1 MNAKYLIGSVIIVA
15 FLAWGASAFFKTTVQ
30 YVSIDQA
37 RKTSKKVQVMGKIDV
52 ASVKFA
58 SAESRLE
65 FSIYNN
71 EMKTPEPGSLMPVV
85 YYGTV
90 PGNFDQ
96 AQSVVLKGKTGSDG
110 QFVAD
115 QILVKCPSKYQGE
128 GVDEYQDIQKDVRP
142 STT

>member
-1 MNAKYLIGSVIIVA
+1 MNAKYLIGSVIIVG

-37 RKTSKKVQVMGKIDV
+37 KKTTQKVQVMGKVDV
-52 ASVKFA
+52 SSVKFA

-65 FSIYNN
+65 FSIYNF
-71 EMKTPEPGSLMPVV
+71 ELSAPEPGSLMPVV

-96 AQSVVLKGKTGSDG
+96 AQSVVLKGKTSSDG

-128 GVDEYQDIQKDVRP
+128 GAPEYQDIKNDVRP